1 MSKPLENYIIR
12 IKSSIDQFDNEGV
25 IREEDRDHI
34 ELMTRGS
41 FTKKNGSYYISYKET
56 QTIGFEGCTTT
67 IKIAEDGSRV
77 ALLRFGRANS
87 QLLIERDRRN
97 LCHYETEVGSLT
109 LGVTGDGIDCKL
121 TEKGGSAAFSYL
133 LDADDA
139 WEPGFLAEIAAM
151 IRKFPGCGL
160 YCTAFSIISHDGTY
174 PAPTPSERG
183 VVANFF
189 RESAHRYIAIPS
201 ASCIPRRV
209 FDTVGLFPEG
219 MKIAEDLYMWIRIAR
234 RYEVCFS
241 PERLVRYSRVASN
254 RSAASYTPEKTV
266 HSFEELYDPL
276 APEEDREF
284 VARAAL
290 GKALI
295 ISAKGGTK
303 EAARAA
309 RFFAWTR
316 TYRRTLRKVRALN
329 ALPAGWRGP
338 VIRLYNALAWRLA
351 RKGL

>member
-1 MSKPLENYIIR
+1 MSEPTISVVIPLYNKQLEIGTAVRSVLAQTRPPQEIIVVDDGSTDGGAEVVR
-12 IKSSIDQFDNEGV
+12 AIGSPLVRLVRQSNAGV
-25 IREEDRDHI
+25 CAARN
-34 ELMTRGS
+34 RG
-41 FTKKNGSYYISYKET
+41 
-56 QTIGFEGCTTT
+56 
-67 IKIAEDGSRV
+67 IAES
-77 ALLRFGRANS
+77 
-87 QLLIERDRRN
+87 
-97 LCHYETEVGSLT
+97 
-109 LGVTGDGIDCKL
+109 TGEYI
-121 TEKGGSAAFSYL
+121 AL

-151 IRKFPGCGL
+151 IREFPGCGL

-254 RSAASYTPEKTV
+254 PRRPSIRSRSCTTRWPPRRTGSSWPAPHWEKRLSSAPKAARRRPPAPPGSSPGRGPTAARCARSAP
-266 HSFEELYDPL
+266 
-276 APEEDREF
+276 
-284 VARAAL
+284 
-290 GKALI
+290 
-295 ISAKGGTK
+295 
-303 EAARAA
+303 
-309 RFFAWTR
+309 
-316 TYRRTLRKVRALN
+316 
-329 ALPAGWRGP
+329 
-338 VIRLYNALAWRLA
+338 
-351 RKGL
+351 

>member
-1 MSKPLENYIIR
+1 MSEPTISVVIPLYNKQLEIGAAVRSALAQTRPPQEIIVVDDGSTDGGAEVVR
-12 IKSSIDQFDNEGV
+12 AIGSPLVRLVRQSNAGV
-25 IREEDRDHI
+25 CAARN
-34 ELMTRGS
+34 RG
-41 FTKKNGSYYISYKET
+41 
-56 QTIGFEGCTTT
+56 
-67 IKIAEDGSRV
+67 IAES
-77 ALLRFGRANS
+77 
-87 QLLIERDRRN
+87 
-97 LCHYETEVGSLT
+97 
-109 LGVTGDGIDCKL
+109 TGEYI
-121 TEKGGSAAFSYL
+121 AL

-151 IRKFPGCGL
+151 IREFPGCGL

-290 GKALI
+290 GKALTRC
-295 ISAKGGTK
+295 SFP
-303 EAARAA
+303 RA
-309 RFFAWTR
+309 
-316 TYRRTLRKVRALN
+316 
-329 ALPAGWRGP
+329 
-338 VIRLYNALAWRLA
+338 
-351 RKGL
+351 